1 MTTPTATIAAPANI
15 DALINAAAASDA
27 GAPADAITAIVAH
40 HRAES
45 WRSLAQVDALLEQGE
60 LEAAA
65 QALWES
71 AAHGVRAAAAYRRRP
86 YATTW
91 DLGQVINY
99 LIDRE
104 GGAIDLNTNFFI
116 AHSFDR
122 IDRAWEIP
130 LFEGDIVYA
139 RGPVTDFLKMM
150 EAMD

>member
-1 MTTPTATIAAPANI
+1 MTTPTATIVTPANTDVLTNVAAP
-15 DALINAAAASDA
+15 S
-27 GAPADAITAIVAH
+27 DAITAIVAH

-45 WRSLAQVDALLEQGE
+45 WRSLAQVDALLEQGD

-91 DLGQVINY
+91 DLGQVIIR
-99 LIDRE
+99 LIEDE
-104 GGAIDLNTNFFI
+104 GGSIDLNTNFFI

-122 IDRAWEIP
+122 IDRAWEMP

-139 RGPVTDFLKMM
+139 RDPVTDFLKMM

>member
-1 MTTPTATIAAPANI
+1 MTTPTATIAAPAI
-15 DALINAAAASDA
+15 STIAAPTDA

-40 HRAES
+40 HRTES
-45 WRSLAQVDALLEQGE
+45 WRSLALVDALLEQGE

-71 AAHGVRAAAAYRRRP
+71 AAHGVRAAAAHRRRP

-91 DLGQVINY
+91 DLGQVIIR
-99 LIDRE
+99 LIEDE
-104 GGAIDLNTNFFI
+104 GGSIDLNTNFFI

-130 LFEGDIVYA
+130 LLESEVIYC
-139 RGPVTDFLKMM
+139 RKPVTDFLKML

>member
-1 MTTPTATIAAPANI
+1 MTTLTATVVTPVASAVAAPT
-15 DALINAAAASDA
+15 DAVAPSDT
-27 GAPADAITAIVAH
+27 ITAIVAR

-45 WRSLAQVDALLEQGE
+45 WRSLALVDALLGQGE

-71 AAHGVRAAAAYRRRP
+71 AAHGVRAAAAHRNLP
-86 YATTW
+86 YTTTW
-91 DLGQVINY
+91 DLGQIINH
-99 LIDRE
+99 LIDHE
-104 GGAIDLNTNFFI
+104 GGSIDLNTNFFI

-122 IDRAWEIP
+122 IDRAWEMP

-139 RGPVTDFLKMM
+139 KGPVTDFLKMM

>member
-1 MTTPTATIAAPANI
+1 MTTLTATVVTPVASAVAA
-15 DALINAAAASDA
+15 LTDA
-27 GAPADAITAIVAH
+27 GAPADAITAVVAH

-45 WRSLAQVDALLEQGE
+45 WRSLALVDALLEQGE
-60 LEAAA
+60 LEAAS
-65 QALWES
+65 QALWEA

-99 LIDRE
+99 LIEDE
-104 GGAIDLNTNFFI
+104 GGSIDLNTNFFI

-130 LFEGDIVYA
+130 LLESEVIYC
-139 RGPVTDFLKMM
+139 RKPVTDFLKML

>member
-1 MTTPTATIAAPANI
+1 MTTPTATVVAPTTTNVAISTDAA
-15 DALINAAAASDA
+15 
-27 GAPADAITAIVAH
+27 APADAIPAIVAH

-60 LEAAA
+60 LESAS
-65 QALWES
+65 QALWEA

-91 DLGQVINY
+91 DLGDVIIR
-99 LIDRE
+99 LIEDE
-104 GGAIDLNTNFFI
+104 GGSIDLNTNFFI

-130 LFEGDIVYA
+130 LLESEVIYC
-139 RGPVTDFLKMM
+139 RKPVTDFLKML

>member
-1 MTTPTATIAAPANI
+1 MTTPTATIAALEIAN
-15 DALINAAAASDA
+15 A
-27 GAPADAITAIVAH
+27 GAVSTDAAPPADAITAAVAY

-45 WRSLAQVDALLEQGE
+45 WRSLSLVDTLLEQGE
-60 LEAAA
+60 LESAS
-65 QALWES
+65 QSLWES
-71 AAHGVRAAAAYRRRP
+71 AAHGVRAAAAYRRLP
-86 YATTW
+86 YANNW

-104 GGAIDLNTNFFI
+104 GGSIDLNTNFFI

-139 RGPVTDFLKMM
+139 KEGPVPDFLKMM

>member
-1 MTTPTATIAAPANI
+1 MTTPTATIAIPTPAN
-15 DALINAAAASDA
+15 ASVAPTDA
-27 GAPADAITAIVAH
+27 GVPADAATAAVAH

-45 WRSLAQVDALLEQGE
+45 WRSLALVDALLEQGE
-60 LEAAA
+60 LEAAS

-71 AAHGVRAAAAYRRRP
+71 AAHGVRAAAAYRNLP

-91 DLGQVINY
+91 DLGQVIIR
-99 LIDRE
+99 LIEDE
-104 GGAIDLNTNFFI
+104 GGSIDLNTNFFI

-122 IDRAWEIP
+122 IDREWEIP

-139 RGPVTDFLKMM
+139 KEGPVADFLKMM

>member
-1 MTTPTATIAAPANI
+1 MTTPTATIAPPAI
-15 DALINAAAASDA
+15 FSADA
-27 GAPADAITAIVAH
+27 GAPAKTIADTVAH

-45 WRSLAQVDALLEQGE
+45 WRSLSLVDALLEQGD
-60 LEAAA
+60 LEAAS

-91 DLGQVINY
+91 DLGQVINH
-99 LIDRE
+99 LIEDE
-104 GGAIDLNTNFFI
+104 GGSIDLNTNFFI

-122 IDRAWEIP
+122 IDRAWEMP
-130 LFEGDIVYA
+130 LFEGDVVYA
-139 RGPVTDFLKMM
+139 KGPVTDFLKMM